1 MDNPFF
7 WIKKCKNTGQQPE
20 GLHFA
25 WIELLQKIEENDLP
39 DEDFKECLMKW
50 YGILP
55 TSYYFT

>member
-1 MDNPFF
+1 MQ
-7 WIKKCKNTGQQPE
+7 KCKNTGQQPE
-20 GLHFA
+20 ELYLA